1 MKGNN
6 NRPWEGLGGGVYSTY
21 STRGN
26 HHDLRVN
33 SRAIVGVQLGETQ
46 LAKTNPSGVV
56 TRSDL
61 PLWVGRF
68 YFRSDSLHVRSGA

>member
-26 HHDLRVN
+26 HHDLSLRLVRPQLIQSLRDTAQTPCRT
-33 SRAIVGVQLGETQ
+33 SRSFAC
-46 LAKTNPSGVV
+46 
-56 TRSDL
+56 L
-61 PLWVGRF
+61 PRP
-68 YFRSDSLHVRSGA
+68 H